1 MKIIFVFLFCAED
14 PPVGGTDID
23 LQLLEAAKA
32 GDMELVKVCVCM
44 CVCVCGW
51 VCMCVCVFCTTAF

>member
-44 CVCVCGW
+44 CVCV
-51 VCMCVCVFCTTAF
+51 FCTTAFWKS